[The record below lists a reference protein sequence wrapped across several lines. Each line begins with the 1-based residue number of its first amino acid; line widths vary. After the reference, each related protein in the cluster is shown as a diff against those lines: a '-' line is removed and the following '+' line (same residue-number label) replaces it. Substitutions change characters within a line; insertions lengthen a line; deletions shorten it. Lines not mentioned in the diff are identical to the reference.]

1 MGFSFSLCDLSNLP
15 FRGRLAGTGYG
26 APAKSKKKRKKIER
40 RVRRIFEQVQ
50 KQGDAAVRKYARKYD
65 GSHLEN
71 FKIPAAEIKSGFDRV
86 DPALR
91 KSLELAEQR
100 IRAHH
105 LAQLE
110 RFGYLNADATGRAG
124 QKSTGAEETGLIAA
138 EDISAEDIS
147 TEDISGIR
155 AKTRIMPLASAG
167 VYVPG
172 GYGKY
177 PSSVLMN
184 AIPAKAAG
192 VERVIICTPP
202 DSSPGSSP
210 DSSFGN
216 SPANSFGNSSSSHS
230 VARVSDE
237 ILAAAWLAGV
247 EEIYAVGGAQAIAA
261 MAYGTD
267 LIPRVD
273 VLCGPGNDFVATA
286 QKLAASLGE
295 ARVPFGYAG
304 PSEIAVI
311 FDSSANLSYLSL
323 DLLAQMEHG
332 KSSWAWAISWEE
344 DGLSELSKSLEAAVN
359 TDLNTD
365 SGAALEASQANFY
378 GVLVNSPEEAV
389 ELANK
394 IAPEHLQIIC
404 PNAGELAEK
413 VKNAGAIFC
422 GDFAP
427 TALGDYLA
435 GPSHTLPTGGTAR
448 FAGALGV
455 ADFLKAT
462 SIISADMAAGT
473 AAGELSAEKEIK
485 NSKPEYKELAQ
496 AAAVIADA
504 EGFNMHARSLR
515 ARLD

>member
-1 MGFSFSLCDLSNLP
+1 MASIFRLCDLNDLP
-15 FRGRLAGTGYG
+15 FEGRQGGTGYG
-26 APAKSKKKRKKIER
+26 ALQDFWKKRKKIER
-40 RVRRIFEQVQ
+40 RIRRIFKEVQ

-65 GSHLEN
+65 GSSLAN
-71 FKIPAAEIKSGFDRV
+71 FKIPADEIKNGFERV
-86 DPALR
+86 DLELR
-91 KSLELAEQR
+91 RSLELAEQR
-100 IRAHH
+100 IRAYH

-110 RFGYLNADATGRAG
+110 RFRDLHAKSTSSPNKGSSKAAETELADAKA
-124 QKSTGAEETGLIAA
+124 
-138 EDISAEDIS
+138 D
-147 TEDISGIR
+147 SGIQ
-155 AKTRIMPLASAG
+155 AKTRVRPLESAG

-184 AIPAKAAG
+184 AIPAKTAG
-192 VERVIICTPP
+192 VERIIICTPP
-202 DSSPGSSP
+202 ESSESSPS
-210 DSSFGN
+210 
-216 SPANSFGNSSSSHS
+216 NSSQPT
-230 VARVSDE
+230 ARVSDE
-237 ILAAAWLAGV
+237 VLAAAYLAGV

-261 MAYGTD
+261 MTYGTD

-295 ARVPFGYAG
+295 ARVAPGYAG

-311 FDSSANLSYLSL
+311 FDSTANLSYLSL

-332 KSSWAWAISWEE
+332 KSSWAWAISWER
-344 DGLSELSKSLEAAVN
+344 DGLNELSKSLDAILTREP
-359 TDLNTD
+359 DIMPGSSPPD
-365 SGAALEASQANFY
+365 FY
-378 GVLVNSPEEAV
+378 GVLVENSEQAV

-394 IAPEHLQIIC
+394 IAPEHLQIAC
-404 PNAGELAEK
+404 LKADELAEK

-448 FAGALGV
+448 FAGALSV

-462 SIISADMAAGT
+462 SIISADINAGAAGRG
-473 AAGELSAEKEIK
+473 GETEKESK
-485 NSKPEYKELAQ
+485 NSKAEYKELVQ

-515 ARLD
+515 ARL